1 MKPER
6 RFIGAR
12 VFRLLSPVSCLLLSA
27 LALLAGC
34 ATPRSGTSPRT
45 VAPATPTVVTLPA
58 EIVGGHF
65 LVVTQWDAGGPWRF
79 LVDTG
84 STVTLVSSE
93 FARRYATEE
102 PAGDMPA
109 VRVRSA
115 DGRGVLLPGVRVGG
129 LALGAVRFENVTAL
143 VYDFDELSAHLGR
156 KVDGLIGYTLF
167 RDTVLTLDYPRAQ
180 LQLAPASATVPALAG
195 RVLPLLGDWSRP
207 VVAAQL
213 GDRSL
218 NVLLDS
224 GSDGGLRFNP
234 ENRSPHYAV
243 PPRPGATVATL
254 TGDQQ
259 QEIGRLADDL
269 VIGGRTFAR
278 PVVELTD
285 QPSSI
290 GSEVLRHFRVTLDPQ
305 HGFAS
310 FERDGDDPVDG
321 VPLRS
326 AGLSFRRSPAYW
338 RVVSVVP
345 GSPAD
350 DARMESGDL
359 VTRIN
364 GERVEQWGLDRYE
377 ALVRAAPAIDFTLL
391 NGRTETVEHIRTF
404 ELVP

>member
-1 MKPER
+1 MR
-6 RFIGAR
+6 AR
-12 VFRLLSPVSCLLLSA
+12 PRVAFFTAALS
-27 LALLAGC
+27 LLAGC
-34 ATPRSGTSPRT
+34 VTPKPGVSHRT
-45 VAPATPTVVTLPA
+45 VVPPTETSVTLPA
-58 EIVGGHF
+58 EIVGGQF
-65 LVVTQWDAGGPWRF
+65 LVVTQWDANGPWRF

-84 STVTLVSSE
+84 STVTLISPE

-102 PAGDMPA
+102 PAGDMAA

-115 DGRGVLLPGVRVGG
+115 DGRNALLPGVRVGA
-129 LALGAVRFENVTAL
+129 LALGAVRFEHVSAL
-143 VYDFDELSAHLGR
+143 IYDFDELSAHYGR
-156 KVDGLIGYTLF
+156 KIDGIIGYTLF
-167 RDTVLTLDYPRAQ
+167 RDTVLTLDYPRSE
-180 LQLAPASATVPALAG
+180 LRLAPAATAPALSQAERPALPG

-224 GSDGGLRFNP
+224 GSDSGLRYNP
-234 ENRSPHYAV
+234 DNRIPRYAV

-254 TGDQQ
+254 TGDRQ

-269 VIGGRTFAR
+269 VVGGRTFER

-285 QPSSI
+285 QPSAV
-290 GSEVLRHFRVTLDPQ
+290 GSTVLRHFRITLDPQ
-305 HGFAS
+305 HGLAS
-310 FERDGDDPVDG
+310 FERDGDDPVASG
-321 VPLRS
+321 PLRN
-326 AGLSFRRSPAYW
+326 AGVSFRRFPAYW

-350 DARMESGDL
+350 DAGLESGDL

-364 GERVEQWGLDRYE
+364 GEPVAQWGLDRYE
-377 ALVRAAPAIDFTLL
+377 ALVRAAPAVDFTLL
-391 NGRTETVEHIRTF
+391 YGRTEAVERIRTF